1 MPEIILHHYPLSPYS
16 EKIRLLFGL
25 KNVNWRSV
33 EVPIWTPRPLLSPM
47 TGGFRQIPIMQIGAD
62 FYCDTL
68 LISNV
73 VEKLYPVPS
82 LYPSAQQGVVNAVS
96 WWIEKGSFM
105 NALRLTVG
113 GMAGRIPAVLVEE
126 RKSFFDA
133 NLDPGHLLP
142 ERGTYLQRVD
152 AHMFWLD
159 QMLSDGRKFIFGE
172 HPSAADFAA
181 YHPIWFARQNG
192 GLEIEGLLPAVAMSP
207 WYDRVS
213 AFGHGNASA
222 LTPEAAIEIAR
233 DASADDVKEWS
244 EEATNVGLRKG
255 DWVSVIPDDYGK
267 NPVFGR
273 LLAWTAEKATIRH
286 EHPSVG
292 RVNLHFPR
300 VGFDIRPEKR
310 VA

>member
-1 MPEIILHHYPLSPYS
+1 
-16 EKIRLLFGL
+16 
-25 KNVNWRSV
+25 
-33 EVPIWTPRPLLSPM
+33 
-47 TGGFRQIPIMQIGAD
+47 
-62 FYCDTL
+62 
-68 LISNV
+68 
-73 VEKLYPVPS
+73 
-82 LYPSAQQGVVNAVS
+82 
-96 WWIEKGSFM
+96 
-105 NALRLTVG
+105 
-113 GMAGRIPAVLVEE
+113 
-126 RKSFFDA
+126 
-133 NLDPGHLLP
+133 
-142 ERGTYLQRVD
+142 
-152 AHMFWLD
+152 
-159 QMLSDGRKFIFGE
+159 MLSDGRKFIFGE

-233 DASADDVKEWS
+233 YASADDVKEWS

-255 DWVSVIPDDYGK
+255 DGVSVIPDDYGK

-273 LLAWTAEKATIRH
+273 LLLGLRKRRRYGTHTV
-286 EHPSVG
+286 VG